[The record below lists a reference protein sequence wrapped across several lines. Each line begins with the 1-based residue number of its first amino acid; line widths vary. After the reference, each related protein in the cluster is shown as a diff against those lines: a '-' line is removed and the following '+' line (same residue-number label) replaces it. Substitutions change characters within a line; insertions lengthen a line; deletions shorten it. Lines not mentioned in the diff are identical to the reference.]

1 MIRQKPTVFLL
12 ALFLFQF
19 CFSQD
24 GTLQLYQ
31 NGYYIK
37 QYSEVAGLANNQC
50 KFIFEDSKG
59 FLWISTFQGLSRFDG
74 RKFINYG
81 LKEGLPSL
89 DISEVCEDSSGL
101 IYVAT
106 TKGIARYTGLNGKN
120 DSSFFVYKQTTD
132 LDSPISGMQAID
144 SNTIVFQRRG
154 DGLFLLRKNNLTVL
168 WQKMLQYVR
177 SILKDRSNTIYVYT
191 MDTIRVYNKHLQQ
204 IRDIY
209 FPNTG
214 FIGFYNDN
222 HTDFIQAYSNKKTY
236 RLNSDGLTADG
247 EAPDSVVWFCKTGA
261 EKKMFYVKG
270 RTEICFYDG
279 TASSR
284 IFDITGLTL
293 YSNSLQ
299 QTTDKSVWLSTSAG
313 GIFRISKLPYNEI
326 TAPKGGYTTNINDRV
341 VFKSDSEL
349 MRRPDIADT
358 YKQLKDVVIRSVFL
372 GKTGITWFCTGNGI
386 YKQSPGKEAEHYSF
400 DGGDEVNYGAVAK
413 EIRGVVED
421 HNEDLWFYGYS
432 GVIHYSN
439 GQFKQYTSRNGLNRD
454 ILVRQLVID
463 KTGTVLLTDFFNL
476 FKIQGDT
483 LLPVGKELGL
493 PNYIPGKIKTDINGF
508 TWIDYNKSLFKIEKN
523 QTGKYIITDS
533 LILHFQTN
541 ISEITKFGFD
551 TQNNC
556 WIGFAG
562 GKISVFFSD
571 KNGHYSYTN
580 SITYTSDD
588 GTTFATPNDY
598 DLIPDQEGNM
608 VIVPRKSGNENLFV
622 FTTADALE
630 RKMLKVPQLT
640 LTGIFINHKT
650 PDWLA
655 MGYPVGSDG
664 FPISPRLHYKN
675 NNIRFDYTGIL
686 LSNSSDVIYQ
696 VMLKGYD
703 NDWRTTTEP
712 SVSYTNLPAGNYTF
726 LVKAANANGVWSNAS
741 EYSFTIL
748 LPWFKTPQASAVW
761 FLSFCSI
768 VIFLFWLRVRAIRRA
783 DALNNLK
790 KSDLFKSRLI
800 GLIGHDMMTPI
811 RYIAK
816 VALQLQTYNDKL
828 SKQTTQDSLGEI
840 NATATQLHF
849 FGENIIHWIK
859 LQSEGFTPQV
869 QQFDLTCLIKDLVG
883 VHLPMVADKKNNIIN
898 DLAPFIYC
906 RQDPMLIKII
916 LHNLLLN
923 ANKFTSSGIIK
934 IKAEVTDKWLSL
946 SIEDNGRGMSKD
958 KVDSLNRLQPVL
970 SSEGTLKETGWGM
983 GYILITE
990 LLKLSE
996 GNLLIESQ
1004 LNKGTIATVN
1014 LPIEPENE

>member
-1 MIRQKPTVFLL
+1 MTRQKPTAFLL

-37 QYSEVAGLANNQC
+37 QFSEVAGLVNNQC
-50 KFIFEDSKG
+50 KFIFEDKKG

-74 RKFINYG
+74 RKFLNYG

-106 TKGIARYTGLNGKN
+106 TKGIARYTGHNGKN
-120 DSSFFVYKQTTD
+120 DSCFFVYKQTTD
-132 LDSPISGMQAID
+132 FDSPISGMQAID
-144 SNTIVFQRRG
+144 SNSIVFQRRG
-154 DGLFLLRKNNLTVL
+154 DGLFLLHKNNLTLL
-168 WQKMLQYVR
+168 WQKTLQYVR
-177 SILKDRSNTIYVYT
+177 SILKDRNNNIYVYT
-191 MDTIRVYNKHLQQ
+191 MDTIRVYNKYLQQ

-214 FIGFYNDN
+214 YIGFYNDS
-222 HTDFIQAYSNKKTY
+222 HTGFIQAYSNKKVY
-236 RLNSDGLTADG
+236 QLSADGLAADG
-247 EAPDSVVWFCKTGA
+247 EAPDSVVWFCKNA
-261 EKKMFYVKG
+261 VEKKMFYVKG
-270 RTEICFYDG
+270 RTELCFYDG
-279 TASSR
+279 AKSSR

-293 YSNSLQ
+293 YSNSLH
-299 QTTDKSVWLSTSAG
+299 QTNDRSVWLSTNAG
-313 GIFRISKLPYNEI
+313 GIFRITKLPYKAL
-326 TAPKGGYTTNINDRV
+326 TAPKGGYTTNIKDWV

-349 MRRPDIADT
+349 IRRPNIAAT
-358 YKQLKDVVIRSVFL
+358 YKLLNGIVIRSVFL
-372 GKTGITWFCTGNGI
+372 SKAGVVWFCTGNGI
-386 YKQSPGKEAEHYSF
+386 YKQRPGQEAEHYSF
-400 DGGDEVNYGAVAK
+400 AGGDEVNYGPIAK

-421 HNEDLWFYGYS
+421 RNEDLWFYGFS
-432 GVIHYSN
+432 GVIHYSK
-439 GQFKQYTSRNGLNRD
+439 GKFKQYTARNGLNRD
-454 ILVRQLVID
+454 ILVRQLIVD
-463 KTGTVLLTDFFNL
+463 KSGTVLLTDFFNL

-483 LLPVGKELGL
+483 LISFGKELGL
-493 PNYIPGKIKTDINGF
+493 PNYIPGKIKTDINGS

-523 QTGKYIITDS
+523 QSGKYNITDS
-533 LILHFQTN
+533 LILSSQTS

-562 GKISVFFSD
+562 GKISVFFPD
-571 KNGHYSYTN
+571 KKGHYSYTN
-580 SITYTSDD
+580 SITYTSDN

-598 DLIPDQEGNM
+598 DLIPDQPGNM
-608 VIVPRKSGNENLFV
+608 VIVPRRSGNENLFV
-622 FTTADALE
+622 FKIAEALE
-630 RKMLKVPQLT
+630 RKMLKVPQLN
-640 LTGIFINHKT
+640 LTGILINHKT
-650 PDWLA
+650 PDWVA
-655 MGYPVGSDG
+655 MGYTVGLDG
-664 FPISPRLHYKN
+664 FPTSPRLHYKN

-703 NDWRTTTEP
+703 DEWRTTAEP
-712 SVSYTNLPAGNYTF
+712 SVAYTNLPAGNYKF
-726 LVKAANANGVWSNAS
+726 LVKAANTNGAWSPPV
-741 EYSFTIL
+741 EYGFTIL
-748 LPWFKTPQASAVW
+748 LPWFRTPQASAVW

-768 VIFLFWLRVRAIRRA
+768 VVLLFWLRVRSVRRA
-783 DALNNLK
+783 DDLNNLK

-816 VALQLQTYNDKL
+816 VALQLQMYNEKL
-828 SKQTTQDSLGEI
+828 SKQTTLDSLGEI

-869 QQFDLTCLIKDLVG
+869 QQFDLTALLDDLVG
-883 VHLPMVADKKNNIIN
+883 VHLPMIADKKNHLLNN
-898 DLAPFIYC
+898 LAPAIYC

-916 LHNLLLN
+916 VHNLLLN
-923 ANKFTSSGIIK
+923 ANKFTSSGTIRIT
-934 IKAEVTDKWLSL
+934 ANVDVKWLNI
-946 SIEDNGRGMSKD
+946 SIEDNGRGMDKG
-958 KVDSLNRLQPVL
+958 KVDSLNKLQPVL

-990 LLKLSE
+990 LLKLSR
-996 GNLLIESQ
+996 GDLFVESH
-1004 LNKGTIATVN
+1004 LNKGTSATVK
-1014 LPIEPENE
+1014 LPIESEND